1 MILVIKKRIWPFL
14 FGLYCALMWLL
25 LFNRSGYEAGI
36 PYWEQLKCNLLPF
49 KTITR
54 FLWALRF
61 SHGGVRTHAFINLAG
76 NVVMFIPF
84 GFFLPK
90 LWQKQRKLWRT
101 LLTTAL
107 IILLVEL
114 TQMFTLVGSCD
125 TDDLILNTLGAAIG
139 YGGYKILIKT
149 GLSK

>member
-1 MILVIKKRIWPFL
+1 MIKKRIWPLL
-14 FGLYCALMWLL
+14 FGLYCALMLLL

-36 PYWEQLKCNLLPF
+36 PYWEQLKYNFVPF
-49 KTITR
+49 RTIGW
-54 FLWALRF
+54 FLEVLITPHYAYL
-61 SHGGVRTHAFINLAG
+61 THAFINLAG
-76 NVVMFIPF
+76 NVIMFIPL

-90 LWQKQRKLWRT
+90 LWQKQRKLWRM

-114 TQMFTLVGSCD
+114 TQLFTLVGSCD
-125 TDDLILNTLGAAIG
+125 TDDLILNVLGAAIG

>member
-1 MILVIKKRIWPFL
+1 
-14 FGLYCALMWLL
+14 
-25 LFNRSGYEAGI
+25 
-36 PYWEQLKCNLLPF
+36 
-49 KTITR
+49 
-54 FLWALRF
+54 
-61 SHGGVRTHAFINLAG
+61 
-76 NVVMFIPF
+76 MFIPL

-114 TQMFTLVGSCD
+114 TQMFTLVGTCD

>member
-1 MILVIKKRIWPFL
+1 MIKKRIWPFL
-14 FGLYCALMWLL
+14 FGLYCALMLWLL
-25 LFNRSGYEAGI
+25 FDRTGYDAGL
-36 PYWEQLKCNLLPF
+36 PYADQLKYNLLPF
-49 KTITR
+49 ETIGR
-54 FLWALRF
+54 FLRLLSSSQGWL
-61 SHGGVRTHAFINLAG
+61 RTHAFINLVG
-76 NVVMFIPF
+76 NVVMFIPL

-101 LLTTAL
+101 LLTTVL

-114 TQMFTLVGSCD
+114 TQMLTLVGTCD

-139 YGGYKILIKT
+139 YGIYKILIKT

>member
-1 MILVIKKRIWPFL
+1 MKRGKINIWHILFTI
-14 FGLYCALMWLL
+14 YCALMLWL
-25 LFNRSGYEAGI
+25 LFNRTGYDAGL
-36 PYWEQLKCNLLPF
+36 PYAEQLKYNLLPF
-49 KTITR
+49 ETIGR
-54 FLWALRF
+54 FLRLLSSSQGWL
-61 SHGGVRTHAFINLAG
+61 RTHAFINLVG
-76 NVVMFIPF
+76 NVVMFIPL

-101 LLTTAL
+101 LLTTVL

-114 TQMFTLVGSCD
+114 TQMLTLVGTCD

>member
-1 MILVIKKRIWPFL
+1 MIKKRIWPFL
-14 FGLYCALMWLL
+14 FGLYCALMLWLL
-25 LFNRSGYEAGI
+25 FDRTGYDAGL
-36 PYWEQLKCNLLPF
+36 PYAEQLKYNLLPF
-49 KTITR
+49 ETIGR
-54 FLWALRF
+54 FLRLL
-61 SHGGVRTHAFINLAG
+61 SSSQGGLRTHAFINLAG
-76 NVVMFIPF
+76 TVVMFIPL

-90 LWQKQRKLWRT
+90 LWPKQRKLRRT

-114 TQMFTLVGSCD
+114 TQMFTLVGTCD

-139 YGGYKILIKT
+139 YGIYKILIKT

>member
-1 MILVIKKRIWPFL
+1 MKRGKINIWHILFT
-14 FGLYCALMWLL
+14 LYCALMLWLL
-25 LFNRSGYEAGI
+25 FDRTGFEAGI
-36 PYWEQLKCNLLPF
+36 PYWVQLKCNLLPF

-76 NVVMFIPF
+76 NVVMFIPL

-101 LLTTAL
+101 LLTTVL